1 MAQDTDVL
9 WGLYLDHCTQ
19 CRHHESMRATVTN
32 VFLTITAGV
41 TGVIALDSE
50 MNALD
55 VPLTLF
61 ITLLGV
67 FGAVNAAKN
76 YERIQMHTERAR
88 SYRDALEELLPTTR
102 IKALKQEADRKHN
115 ANWPRLHKVR
125 LFWLW
130 IGIQIGVVLFGVVL
144 TVVAIWLPVT
154 K

>member
-1 MAQDTDVL
+1 
-9 WGLYLDHCTQ
+9 
-19 CRHHESMRATVTN
+19 MRATVTN

-41 TGVIALDSE
+41 TGVIALDSKI
-50 MNALD
+50 NALD

-61 ITLLGV
+61 IILLGV

-88 SYRDALEELLPTTR
+88 GYRDALEELLPTTR
-102 IKALKQEADRKHN
+102 IMGIKQDADLIHN

-130 IGIQIGVVLFGVVL
+130 IGIQIGVAVFGVVL
-144 TVVAIWLPVT
+144 TFIAIFLPVT